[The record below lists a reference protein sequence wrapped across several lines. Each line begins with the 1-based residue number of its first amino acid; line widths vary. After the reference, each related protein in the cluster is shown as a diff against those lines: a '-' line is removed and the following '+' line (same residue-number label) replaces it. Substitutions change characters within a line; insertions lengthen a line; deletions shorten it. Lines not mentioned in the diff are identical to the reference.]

1 LMHLAS
7 ARVLARALGRNGLGR
22 VHVSRRSGRGS
33 GASVSWRV
41 LHETKNSFFISVLIK
56 EPLRGGPRWGGVGVS
71 CAGGNFPFF
80 GTDDCFVGVCW
91 HTKSVFFL

>member
-1 LMHLAS
+1 MCAVAVLMLEVSVWHGILMHLAS

-41 LHETKNSFFISVLIK
+41 LHETKNRYLCVEK
-56 EPLRGGPRWGGVGVS
+56 
-71 CAGGNFPFF
+71 
-80 GTDDCFVGVCW
+80 
-91 HTKSVFFL
+91 

>member
-1 LMHLAS
+1 MLEVSVWHGILMHLTS

-41 LHETKNSFFISVLIK
+41 LHETKNRFIKGDKQQTSARTQSEK
-56 EPLRGGPRWGGVGVS
+56 RT
-71 CAGGNFPFF
+71 A
-80 GTDDCFVGVCW
+80 
-91 HTKSVFFL
+91 

>member
-1 LMHLAS
+1 MCAVAVLMLEVSVWHGILMHLAS

-41 LHETKNSFFISVLIK
+41 LHETKN
-56 EPLRGGPRWGGVGVS
+56 R
-71 CAGGNFPFF
+71 
-80 GTDDCFVGVCW
+80 
-91 HTKSVFFL
+91 FLESLDESTTNLWLVHKLEMIEK